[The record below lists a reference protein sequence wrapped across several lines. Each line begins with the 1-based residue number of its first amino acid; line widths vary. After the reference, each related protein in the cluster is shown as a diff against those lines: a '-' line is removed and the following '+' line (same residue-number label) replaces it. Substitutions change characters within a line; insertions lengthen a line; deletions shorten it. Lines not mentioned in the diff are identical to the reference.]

1 MVKYYCVFCTI
12 ITVLIKKRKGV
23 CVLVFTVFLKEA
35 NQESL
40 LEVGSK
46 ALHLA
51 NIINEGVNIP
61 NGFVLKANALK
72 NFMKEHSLHTQV
84 HKAEFIDLF
93 MEAPLPK
100 EIEKEVLS
108 SYEKLKELT
117 GSVDL
122 SVAVRSS
129 SSAED
134 LKDASFAGQYETIL
148 NVCDEEQLLYALK
161 QCWAS
166 LFSDRVREYAAQK
179 EISLDAFPMGILI
192 QEMVFPDVSGVIF
205 SLNPITQ
212 DPNEIII
219 NASYGVGEAIVS
231 GIVTPDTFIVNKET
245 KSIMK
250 DLGLKEVKI
259 LPLNNQIVEVETTP
273 EESDSYCLNDEGIL
287 ALESVTSKLEEFYEF
302 PVDIEFAIKDD
313 TIFVLQSRPITS

>member
-1 MVKYYCVFCTI
+1 M
-12 ITVLIKKRKGV
+12 
-23 CVLVFTVFLKEA
+23 FTVFLKEA

-51 NIINEGVNIP
+51 NIINEGVHIP
-61 NGFVLKANALK
+61 NGFVLKAGALK
-72 NFMKEHSLHTQV
+72 RFMKENALHNQV
-84 HKAEFIDLF
+84 HKEEFIDVF
-93 MEAPLPK
+93 MKAPLPK
-100 EIEKEVLS
+100 DIETEVLS

-148 NVCDEEQLLYALK
+148 NVCEEEQLLYAVK

-179 EISLDAFPMGILI
+179 DISLDAFPMGILI
-192 QEMVFPDVSGVIF
+192 QQMVFPDVSGVIF

-212 DPNEIII
+212 DTNEIII
-219 NASYGVGEAIVS
+219 NASYGLGESIVS

-259 LPLNNQIVEVETTP
+259 LPLNNQIIEVETTP
-273 EESDSYCLNDEGIL
+273 EESDSYCLNEEGIL
-287 ALESVTSKLEEFYEF
+287 SLESVTSKLEGFYGF
-302 PVDIEFAIKDD
+302 PVDIEFAIKNDI
-313 TIFVLQSRPITS
+313 IFILQSRPITS

>member
-1 MVKYYCVFCTI
+1 M
-12 ITVLIKKRKGV
+12 
-23 CVLVFTVFLKEA
+23 FTVFLKEA

-192 QEMVFPDVSGVIF
+192 QQMVFPDVSGVIF

-219 NASYGVGEAIVS
+219 NASYGLGEAIVS

>member
-1 MVKYYCVFCTI
+1 M
-12 ITVLIKKRKGV
+12 
-23 CVLVFTVFLKEA
+23 FTVFLKEA

-51 NIINEGVNIP
+51 NVINEGVNIP

-72 NFMKEHSLHTQV
+72 IFMKEHSLHTQV
-84 HKAEFIDLF
+84 HKEEFIDVF

-100 EIEKEVLS
+100 EIEKEVLA

-134 LKDASFAGQYETIL
+134 LEDASFAGQYETIL
-148 NVCDEEQLLYALK
+148 NVCDEEQLLYAVK

-179 EISLDAFPMGILI
+179 DISLDAFPMGILI
-192 QEMVFPDVSGVIF
+192 QQMVFPDVSGVIF

-212 DPNEIII
+212 DTNEIII
-219 NASYGVGEAIVS
+219 NASYGLGESIVS

-259 LPLNNQIVEVETTP
+259 LPLDNQIIEVETTP
-273 EESDSYCLNDEGIL
+273 EESDSFCLNEDGIL
-287 ALESVTSKLEEFYEF
+287 SLESVTSKLEKFYEF

>member
-1 MVKYYCVFCTI
+1 M
-12 ITVLIKKRKGV
+12 
-23 CVLVFTVFLKEA
+23 
-35 NQESL
+35 
-40 LEVGSK
+40 
-46 ALHLA
+46 HLA

-72 NFMKEHSLHTQV
+72 IFMKENSLHAQV
-84 HKAEFIDLF
+84 HKEEFIDVF
-93 MEAPLPK
+93 MKSPLPK
-100 EIEKEVLS
+100 DIEMEVMA
-108 SYEKLKELT
+108 SYKKLKELT

-148 NVCDEEQLLYALK
+148 NVCDEEQLLYAVK

-192 QEMVFPDVSGVIF
+192 QQMVFPDVSGVIF

-212 DPNEIII
+212 DSNEIII
-219 NASYGVGEAIVS
+219 NASYGLGEAIVS

-273 EESDSYCLNDEGIL
+273 EESDSYCLTDDGIV
-287 ALESVTSKLEEFYEF
+287 ALESVTSKLESFYEF
-302 PVDIEFAIKDD
+302 PVDIEFAIKDGV
-313 TIFVLQSRPITS
+313 IYVLQSRPITS